1 MSTPEPFDVYAIRYA
16 HHMRKASEN
25 FLGGDPHDGPMP
37 IDYFI
42 WAIVGK
48 SGSFIL
54 DTGFGQTSADKR
66 GRKLLNPPAESLHAI
81 GINADEVQDVIIS
94 HMHYDHAGNHD
105 LFPNARYHIQE
116 REMAYCTGRCM
127 CHPAIA
133 HAFEVEDVVA
143 MTRRIFAGNVRFHDG
158 VEEIVPGL
166 TVHHVGGHTMGLQ
179 VVRVW
184 TRRGWVVLASD
195 AVHFYANM
203 NEGRP
208 FPVIY
213 NVGDMLN
220 AYGTL
225 QKLASSP
232 NHIIPGHDPL
242 VLQRYPAVRPGLE
255 GVIVRVDVEPTL

>member
-25 FLGGDPHDGPMP
+25 FLGGDPHDGSMP

-81 GINADEVQDVIIS
+81 GINAGEVQDVIIS

-143 MTRRIFAGNVRFHDG
+143 MTWRIFAGNVRFHDG
-158 VEEIVPGL
+158 VEEIAPGL

-242 VLQRYPAVRPGLE
+242 VLQRYPAVRSELQ
-255 GVIVRVDVEPTL
+255 GVIARLDVEPTL

>member
-81 GINADEVQDVIIS
+81 GINAGEVQDVIIS

-143 MTRRIFAGNVRFHDG
+143 MTWRIFAGNVRFHDG

-242 VLQRYPAVRPGLE
+242 VLQRYPAVRSELQ
-255 GVIVRVDVEPTL
+255 GVIARLDVEPTL